1 MILLFILQPLL
12 YFKRGKTIRLLFI
25 LVTLWSFAV
34 IAGLSPS
41 VVRAVTMFS
50 LFAIVKGLKRS
61 SNSLNTLAISAFI
74 LLLVRPA
81 FCFDLGFQLSYA
93 AVAAIIIIKP
103 ILDSWINFK
112 TRIANWFLDLLK
124 LSVAAQLGVLPLSL
138 YYFHQFPGLFFVTNL
153 VIVPCLMLVLG
164 LGIIMFICLTLYQT
178 PEFIIQVLGWLI
190 QFMNSFVDWI
200 ATKETFLF
208 DEIPFDTTA
217 LVFSYFTLFVL
228 GQFYLK
234 KSYKHLMFLG
244 ICILSFQIVA
254 QLIPALHTKNSFIV
268 FHKSRHS
275 VFGFRT
281 NQHLEIHHDLESLKT
296 QRILK
301 DYKIGA
307 AIKTQSIDSIRGL
320 YKINDKL
327 LLVVDSLGIYNIN
340 SVKPQWVLLRQSPKI
355 NLNRLIDSLHPKLII
370 WDGSNYKT
378 YQERWKK
385 TCETQNIRYHQTSE
399 NGAFWVDY

>member
-1 MILLFILQPLL
+1 MI
-12 YFKRGKTIRLLFI
+12 
-25 LVTLWSFAV
+25 
-34 IAGLSPS
+34 
-41 VVRAVTMFS
+41 
-50 LFAIVKGLKRS
+50 
-61 SNSLNTLAISAFI
+61 
-74 LLLVRPA
+74 RPA

-103 ILDSWINFK
+103 ILDSWITFK
-112 TRIANWFLDLLK
+112 NGIANWFLDLLK

-164 LGIIMFICLTLYQT
+164 LGIVMFICLTLYQP

-190 QFMNSFVDWI
+190 QFMNRFVDWI
-200 ATKETFLF
+200 ATKEAFLF
-208 DEIPFDTTA
+208 DEISFDTTA

-234 KSYKHLMFLG
+234 KSYKHLMLLG

-254 QLIPALHTKNSFIV
+254 QLIPALHAKNSFIV

-307 AIKTQSIDSIRGL
+307 TIKTQSTDSIRDL
-320 YKINDKL
+320 YKIDDKL

-355 NLNRLIDSLHPKLII
+355 NLNRMIDSLHPKLII

-378 YQERWKK
+378 FQERWKK